1 MAAVF
6 FMQPLGQMSG
16 NIVSIIVI
24 AISDGN
30 EDVRR
35 TVDIMWRWVIGLGVV
50 PGVVALA
57 FRFAIPETPRYL
69 LDIEDDPIKAEF
81 DATPL
86 FGDTTQME
94 EGTWGSAQGSTASQG
109 SKYDD
114 EIILPAPAV
123 QNGEEPT
130 VYGVPPL
137 ITLNSSWKL
146 SRADIKQY
154 FWTEGNWRTL
164 FATSMTWLLL
174 DFGFYGIGLSSPQ
187 FLAKTWGSLN
197 LSGHAPPWQTND
209 TGNKTQYQ
217 QFMDNSVHALVI
229 LNSGSFLGMVLMI
242 IFSNRVNR
250 VALQKYGFLILAA
263 IFVALGVVFI
273 TAHLSGGPVIIALYI
288 LGQTAF
294 NFGPN
299 ATTYIIAGEAFP
311 TRYRA
316 SCHGIAAG
324 AGKLGSILVQ
334 LFSAYYGFGSSSTT
348 RESTKRYGTII
359 IVFAAVMLIGA
370 VLTHFWVPDM
380 QHPREKGSGWR
391 TVGKNKT
398 LEELALGRKGV
409 QSQSVIRAR
418 RSRK

>member
-1 MAAVF
+1 MASVF
-6 FMQPLGQMSG
+6 FMQPLGQISG
-16 NIVSIIVI
+16 NIVSIIVV
-24 AISDGN
+24 AASQGN

-50 PGVVALA
+50 PGVLALA

-86 FGDTTQME
+86 FGGDTELE
-94 EGTWGSAQGSTASQG
+94 EGGWSSAHGSTASQG
-109 SKYDD
+109 SNCED
-114 EIILPAPAV
+114 IVLPAPAISD
-123 QNGEEPT
+123 GEERT

-164 FATSMTWLLL
+164 FVTSMTWLLL

-197 LSGHAPPWQTND
+197 LDGPAPPWQTND
-209 TGNKTQYQ
+209 TGNVSQYK
-217 QFMDNSVHALVI
+217 QFMNNSIHALVV

-242 IFSNRVNR
+242 AFSNRVNR
-250 VALQKYGFLILAA
+250 VSLQKYGFLVLAA
-263 IFVALGVVFI
+263 IFIALGSIFI
-273 TAHLSGGPVIIALYI
+273 TTHRSGGALIIALYI

-299 ATTYIIAGEAFP
+299 ATTYIISGEAFP

-316 SCHGIAAG
+316 SCHGISAA

-334 LFSAYYGFGSSSTT
+334 LFSAYYRFGSNSTSK
-348 RESTKRYGTII
+348 ESTRRYGIII

-370 VLTHFWVPDM
+370 ILTHFWLPDM
-380 QHPREKGSGWR
+380 QHRREKGAGW
-391 TVGKNKT
+391 TAVGKNKT
-398 LEELALGRKGV
+398 LEELALGRRGFH
-409 QSQSVIRAR
+409 SQSVIRAR
-418 RSRK
+418 RSRN